1 MAMFFVAAF
10 FYFIFGYTALAFL
23 GLLLGFSI
31 PEILGNYIDE
41 KRGVKVTK
49 RCSCC
54 GATKNAKTKKP
65 SDHPSRWAYDD
76 LEAWK
81 AGEDY

>member
-1 MAMFFVAAF
+1 MAEFFVAVL
-10 FYFIFGYTALAFL
+10 FYTIFGVTALAFL
-23 GLLLGFSI
+23 GLLFGFSI

-54 GATKNAKTKKP
+54 GATKKP
-65 SDHPSRWAYDD
+65 PEHPSRWAYDD